1 MPLSDHLPPAAPKGP
16 PCTVGTTLANLDRD
30 DRHTLN
36 NWLHD
41 RAVSDARIAT
51 ALVAATGDGPGASA
65 ISRHRR
71 GLCRCNRAV
80 TFRG

>member
-30 DRHTLN
+30 DRQTLLG
-36 NWLHD
+36 WLHD

-51 ALVAATGDGPGASA
+51 ALGAATDDGPGVSA
-65 ISRHRR
+65 IGRHRR
-71 GLCRCNRAV
+71 GLCLCSRAV